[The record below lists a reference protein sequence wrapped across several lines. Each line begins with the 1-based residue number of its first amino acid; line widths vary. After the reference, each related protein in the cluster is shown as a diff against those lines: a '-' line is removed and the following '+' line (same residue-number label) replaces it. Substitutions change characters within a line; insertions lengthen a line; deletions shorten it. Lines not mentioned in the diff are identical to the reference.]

1 MEEKKIQIMDLL
13 SYTIGIPEMKYFNL
27 ESDELLDEKIE
38 VLTQIKEGK
47 TIAEIPNFYKV
58 LEDLPEDDMWDYLTI
73 EANRCKNLLA
83 SFFLFK
89 SKFLLIV
96 EMLKDI
102 CKYYVFLFVFLCK
115 KVRISLKSVH
125 YSYVFVGLLY
135 VETVGIFCG

>member
-58 LEDLPEDDMWDYLTI
+58 LEDLSEDDMWD
-73 EANRCKNLLA
+73 
-83 SFFLFK
+83 
-89 SKFLLIV
+89 
-96 EMLKDI
+96 
-102 CKYYVFLFVFLCK
+102 
-115 KVRISLKSVH
+115 
-125 YSYVFVGLLY
+125 
-135 VETVGIFCG
+135 

>member
-58 LEDLPEDDMWDYLTI
+58 LEDLPEDDMWD
-73 EANRCKNLLA
+73 
-83 SFFLFK
+83 
-89 SKFLLIV
+89 
-96 EMLKDI
+96 
-102 CKYYVFLFVFLCK
+102 
-115 KVRISLKSVH
+115 
-125 YSYVFVGLLY
+125 
-135 VETVGIFCG
+135 

>member
-1 MEEKKIQIMDLL
+1 MIC
-13 SYTIGIPEMKYFNL
+13 GIN
-27 ESDELLDEKIE
+27 S
-38 VLTQIKEGK
+38 QG
-47 TIAEIPNFYKV
+47 
-58 LEDLPEDDMWDYLTI
+58 

-89 SKFLLIV
+89 NKFLLIV

-135 VETVGIFCG
+135 VETVGIFCR